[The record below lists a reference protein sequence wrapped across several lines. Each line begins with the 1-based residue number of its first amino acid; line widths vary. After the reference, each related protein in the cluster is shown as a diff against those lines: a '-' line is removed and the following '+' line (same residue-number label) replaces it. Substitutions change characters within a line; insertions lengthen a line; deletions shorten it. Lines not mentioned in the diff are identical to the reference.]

1 MRPFTE
7 DRETGT
13 EFFRTLPGGLML
25 QGKVAVG
32 SLTTMGTG
40 GDALWF
46 GEIRAR
52 RDLQDALV
60 WAKDQ
65 NLPVCVLGTGSN
77 TLISDEGFPGL
88 VLQFP
93 SLRDPEVLPDGT
105 IAMEAG
111 LEWDRAV
118 EWTIENQL
126 GGLECLS
133 GIPGRVGAAPIQNIG
148 AYGVELADCL
158 VDVRVWDT
166 VSHSV
171 HMIPR
176 AECGFGYRTSRF
188 RSADAGR
195 YIVLGLRLRLS
206 PGQSAP
212 IRYDELRRALGV
224 TQDARVEPA
233 RVRDAVLALRRSKSM
248 VLDENDAN
256 TRSVGS
262 FFINPTVDA
271 TTADRIAA
279 AAGMPMPRF
288 DQADGSAKLAAA
300 WLIEQAGYRRGY
312 SDGAA
317 GLSSRHALAIIN
329 RQNAQTADIVRLAW
343 RIHQAVRDTF
353 GIRLHAEPVLLGNLP
368 ADLERA
374 RAMFTG
380 SATIAR

>member
-13 EFFRTLPGGLML
+13 GFFRTLPGGLTL
-25 QGKVAVG
+25 QGRVALG

-40 GDALWF
+40 GDAKWF
-46 GEIRAR
+46 GEIRSR
-52 RDLQDALV
+52 QDLQDALT

-65 NLPVCVLGTGSN
+65 KLPVCILGTGSN

-105 IAMEAG
+105 IALEAG

-148 AYGVELADCL
+148 AYGVEIADYL

-166 VSHSV
+166 QTQSV
-171 HMIPR
+171 HMIPK
-176 AECGFGYRTSRF
+176 ADCEFGYRTSRF
-188 RSADAGR
+188 RGADAGR
-195 YIVLGLRLRLS
+195 FIVLGLRLRLS

-212 IRYDELRRALGV
+212 IRYEELRRALGV
-224 TQDARVEPA
+224 TQDARVEPS
-233 RVRDAVLALRRSKSM
+233 RVRDAVIALRRSKSM
-248 VLDENDAN
+248 VLDENDPN

-262 FFINPTVDA
+262 FFVNPTVDA
-271 TTADRIAA
+271 AAADRIAGS
-279 AAGMPMPRF
+279 AGVPMPRF
-288 DQADGSAKLAAA
+288 DQPDGSAKLAAA
-300 WLIEQAGYRRGY
+300 WLIEQAGFRRGY
-312 SDGAA
+312 SDGTA
-317 GLSSRHALAIIN
+317 GLSTKHALAIIN
-329 RQNAQTADIVRLAW
+329 RNNAQTADIVRLAW

-353 GIRLHAEPVLLGNLP
+353 GIRLQAEAVMLGSLP

-374 RAMFTG
+374 RVMFSG
-380 SATIAR
+380 SAIIEP

>member
-7 DRETGT
+7 DRESGTGV
-13 EFFRTLPGGLML
+13 FRTLPGGLMV
-25 QGKVAVG
+25 QGRVALG

-40 GDALWF
+40 GDAQWF
-46 GEIRAR
+46 AEIRAR

-60 WAKDQ
+60 WAREHS
-65 NLPVCVLGTGSN
+65 LPVCVLGTGSN
-77 TLISDEGFPGL
+77 TLVSDEGFPGL

-93 SLRDPEVLPDGT
+93 SLRDPEILPDGT
-105 IAMEAG
+105 VAMEAG

-148 AYGVELADCL
+148 AYGVELADSL

-166 VSHSV
+166 QTHAV
-171 HMIPR
+171 HMIPK
-176 AECGFGYRTSRF
+176 AECAFGYRNSRF
-188 RSADAGR
+188 RGVDAGR
-195 YIVLGLRLRLS
+195 YIVLGLRLRLT

-212 IRYDELRRALGV
+212 IRYEELRRALGV
-224 TQDARVEPA
+224 TQEARLEPA
-233 RVRDAVLALRRSKSM
+233 KVREAVMALRRSKSM
-248 VLDENDAN
+248 VLDENDPN

-262 FFINPTVDA
+262 FFVNPTVDA
-271 TTADRIAA
+271 ATADRLAA
-279 AAGMPMPRF
+279 SAGSPIPRYE
-288 DQADGSAKLAAA
+288 QADGSAKLAAA
-300 WLIEQAGYRRGY
+300 WLIEQAGFRRGY
-312 SDGAA
+312 TDGAA
-317 GLSSRHALAIIN
+317 GLSSKHALAIIN
-329 RQNAQTADIVRLAW
+329 RQQAQTSDIVRLAW

-353 GIRLHAEPVLLGNLP
+353 GIRLQAEALMLGSLP

-374 RAMFTG
+374 RVMFTG